1 MNRRSVNG
9 ETLTWLEKQAGQ
21 QKVCTG
27 KDFAAAFRK
36 FQKLTTAAE
45 RRQMA
50 EAIEFARKQMN
61 REHLH

>member
-1 MNRRSVNG
+1 MNHRSLNG

-21 QKVCTG
+21 QKMCTG
-27 KDFAAAFRK
+27 KDLAAALRK

-50 EAIEFARKQMN
+50 EAIELARQRMN